1 MKSSNQGSTLAVVL
15 IITLAISLV
24 TASVVGLINFQRN
37 MAIHR
42 ELQFQ
47 ANNVA
52 ETAMDY
58 AFGYVAND
66 VKRKSIEKSDYIPQT
81 AGTYKEFTFEDTAKS
96 FLTSAIPSPSDY
108 SDSTS
113 RIQFTD
119 LAVRVLSRG
128 DKQTFTVKRAVSGSR
143 FNDLDGQIVFETTVP
158 VVARV
163 TASMP
168 GSSKKYT
175 AYIQKQMAFDE
186 VPMFQK
192 AINYQGQLHLHRG
205 YPILGGVHTN
215 GNLLINAHGDDTAI
229 YQGLVTCAGRFYRG
243 SSFDEHGLGSDPYGY
258 CPENA
263 DSELDFRAIYTEN
276 ISLKA
281 TNDSSL
287 QIITTNPTDKT
298 ITAKYWQLDTNFD
311 SRMTDWKEKA
321 LTTFKG
327 NLMDKSHNVA
337 AMLPPG
343 CAKYRLDDATTPK
356 VNEFAN
362 GTYVL
367 LHPNITDSKH
377 NAYNPDNIY
386 QFSRAAT
393 LLFRVE
399 CLANYDG
406 TTTTT
411 TAATPPVTV
420 GDTTE
425 KTFKWIVKAYKKESG
440 DSNDAN
446 WVALPLP
453 PGVIGQTKVQTWTP
467 SDSPNAQ
474 YEIATNVIDTTKVT
488 GANAANPH
496 LQGLFEEYKI
506 TPSTY
511 VINNS
516 GVTIGSVDAVTL
528 DSGTW
533 SHATATGMG
542 SLQAAG
548 YVTGFV
554 LPYSYDTSTK
564 KFASDYT
571 VALGTATNP
580 ELIED
585 TTTASTKTGNI
596 LPVQQAPGHG
606 FFDCRLGRGVSPITI
621 NMSALKDVLDGT
633 DTTEV
638 AAAFRTL
645 LGVGTNY
652 NGLIYV
658 EFPTSMKTVAA
669 LSKRCYKTAAT
680 KTPYLGDMSAVD
692 SYAFAVGGNTEIEKR
707 HPDRMLDTDT
717 RADRTDNIL
726 PIAKS
731 LRGYPPSYD
740 DSEIAKPQWAIPA
753 LVIVNGKKLP
763 TVTGITGL
771 SIATNAPLYLI
782 GSYNSD
788 GDFSTGTNITGT
800 NPTDYAVNDPGWG
813 EVSAGL
819 FSDTLTILSDT
830 WGKPRKSTKAVPDG
844 TEKVYNKT
852 TKKWETV
859 PKYINYDIVDGGQ
872 GNRFLKSFDGR
883 DNTSYSLRR
892 VEDGQVEIS
901 ACILTG
907 EYPIF
912 EFFLHALEAWNDY
925 YGKNKSPICIKGA
938 VVGMFHSEIQHIKG
952 AYSRPLNDDI
962 QQHYHGHGNSAIP
975 AVRLHEQLTKGIFP
989 PGTPMARDYGQR
1001 SFAFLRPGNPKD
1013 TAVLTAAGF

>member
-1 MKSSNQGSTLAVVL
+1 MKSSNQGSTLGIVL
-15 IITLAISLV
+15 IITFAIALV
-24 TASVVGLINFQRN
+24 AASVVGLINFQRD
-37 MAIHR
+37 MAIRR

-58 AFGYVAND
+58 AFGYVSND

-81 AGTYKEFTFEDTAKS
+81 AGTYKEFAFETTAEN
-96 FLTSAIPSPSDY
+96 FLTATIPSPAGY
-108 SDSTS
+108 SDATS
-113 RIQFTD
+113 RIQFTE
-119 LAVRVLSRG
+119 LSVRVLPPG
-128 DKQTFTVKRAVSGSR
+128 EKQDFTVQPAVSGSR
-143 FNDLDGQIVFETTVP
+143 FSDLAGQIVFETTVP

-163 TASMP
+163 TALMP
-168 GSSKKYT
+168 GSNKKFT

-192 AINYQGQLHLHRG
+192 AINFQGQLHLHRG

-215 GNLLINAHGDDTAI
+215 GNLLINAHTDDVAT

-243 SSFDEHGLGSDPYGY
+243 SSFDKGGTGSDPYGY

-263 DSELDFRAIYTEN
+263 DSELDFSTFYDED
-276 ISLKA
+276 ISL
-281 TNDSSL
+281 SSL
-287 QIITTNPTDKT
+287 NTTSLKIITTNPNDKT
-298 ITAKYWQLDTNFD
+298 ITALYTQLDTNFD
-311 SRMTDWKEKA
+311 SRMADWKTKA

-327 NLMDKSHNVA
+327 NLMDKSHSVA

-343 CAKYRLDDATTPK
+343 CGRYRLDDAVTTA

-362 GTYVL
+362 GTYAL
-367 LHPNITDSKH
+367 LHPNITDTTH
-377 NAYNPDNIY
+377 DAYNSENIY
-386 QFSRAAT
+386 QFARAAT

-399 CLANYDG
+399 CLADYKG

-411 TAATPPVTV
+411 TAGPPAVTTS
-420 GDTTE
+420 DTTE
-425 KTFKWIVKAYKKESG
+425 KTYKWIVKAYKKVGG

-453 PGVIGQTKVQTWTP
+453 PGVIGQTKVQTWEP
-467 SDSPNAQ
+467 LDSPNAQ
-474 YEIATNVIDTTKVT
+474 YEIATNVIDTTKVA

-496 LQGLFEEYKI
+496 LQGLFEEYKMD
-506 TPSTY
+506 TTSTY
-511 VINNS
+511 VINNA
-516 GVTIGSVDAVTL
+516 VTVGSVADATI

-533 SHATATGMG
+533 PHASATGMG
-542 SLQAAG
+542 SLQTAG

-554 LPYSYDTSTK
+554 LPYSYDTTTN

-571 VALGTATNP
+571 LALGTATSP
-580 ELIED
+580 ELITD
-585 TTTASTKTGNI
+585 TTTDSTKSGNI
-596 LPVQQAPGHG
+596 EPKYQAPGHG

-621 NMSALKDVLDGT
+621 NMAALKDVLDGT
-633 DTTEV
+633 DTSAV

-645 LGVGTNY
+645 LGVGSNY

-658 EFPTSMKTVAA
+658 EFPTSLKTVAT
-669 LSKRCYKTAAT
+669 LSKRCYAT
-680 KTPYLGDMSAVD
+680 GTTPYAGDMSAVD

-707 HPDRMLDTDT
+707 HPDRMSDTDT
-717 RADRTDNIL
+717 RADRTDAIL

-740 DSEIAKPQWAIPA
+740 NAEIAKPQWAIPA
-753 LVIVNGKKLP
+753 LVVVNGKRLP
-763 TVTGITGL
+763 TVAKTTGL

-788 GDFSTGTNITGT
+788 GDFATGTNITGT
-800 NPTDYAVNDPGWG
+800 KPTDYAVNDPSWG

-830 WGKPRKSTKAVPDG
+830 WGKPVSWTKSVQTG
-844 TEKVYNKT
+844 
-852 TKKWETV
+852 TKKNKKGETV
-859 PKYINYDIVDGGQ
+859 PVYTDYDVVDGNK
-872 GNRFLKSFDGR
+872 GNRFVNSFDGS
-883 DNTSYSLRR
+883 DWKSGSLRK

-912 EFFLHALEAWNDY
+912 EFFLHALEAWNNY
-925 YGKNKSPICIKGA
+925 YGSGKSPICIKGA

-952 AYSRPLNDDI
+952 AYTRPLNDDI
-962 QQHYHGHGNSAIP
+962 QQHYHGHGDSAIP

-1001 SFAFLRPGNPKD
+1001 SFAFLRPGDPKD
-1013 TAVLTAAGF
+1013 SKVLEDAGF

>member
-1 MKSSNQGSTLAVVL
+1 MKNTKQGSTLAVVL
-15 IITLAISLV
+15 LATFAIAMIA
-24 TASVVGLINFQRN
+24 ASVVGLINFQRN
-37 MAIHR
+37 MAIRR

-66 VKRKSIEKSDYIPQT
+66 VKRRSIEKSDYIPQT
-81 AGTYKEFTFEDTAKS
+81 AGTHKEFDFEATAEE
-96 FLTSAIPSPSDY
+96 FLTAAIPAPAGY
-108 SDSTS
+108 SDATS
-113 RIQFTD
+113 RIQFSE
-119 LAVRVLSRG
+119 LSVRVLPPGER
-128 DKQTFTVKRAVSGSR
+128 QNFTVQPAVSGSR
-143 FNDLDGQIVFETTVP
+143 LSDLAGQIVFETTVP

-168 GSSKKYT
+168 GSKQKYT

-192 AINYQGQLHLHRG
+192 AINFQGQLHLHRG

-215 GNLLINAHGDDTAI
+215 GNLLINAHGDDTAK

-243 SSFDEHGLGSDPYGY
+243 SSFDVDGLGSDPYGY

-263 DSELDFRAIYTEN
+263 DSELDFSTIYTED

-298 ITAKYWQLDTNFD
+298 ITALYAQLATNFD

-327 NLMDKSHNVA
+327 NLMDKSHSVA

-343 CAKYRLDDATTPK
+343 CGRYRLDDVVTTA

-362 GTYVL
+362 GTYAL
-367 LHPNITDSKH
+367 LHPNITDSTH
-377 NAYNPDNIY
+377 DAYNPENIY
-386 QFSRAAT
+386 QFARAAT

-399 CLANYDG
+399 CLADYKG
-406 TTTTT
+406 TTTST
-411 TAATPPVTV
+411 TAGPSPVTTS
-420 GDTTE
+420 DTTE
-425 KTFKWIVKAYKKESG
+425 RTYKWIVKAYKKVGG

-467 SDSPNAQ
+467 TDAPNAQ
-474 YEIATNVIDTTKVT
+474 YEIATNVIDTTKVA

-496 LQGLFEEYKI
+496 LQGLFEEYRI
-506 TPSTY
+506 NSSY
-511 VINNS
+511 VIDNTVTVGS
-516 GVTIGSVDAVTL
+516 VGAVTI

-533 SHATATGMG
+533 PHASVTGTEMG

-554 LPYSYDTSTK
+554 LPYSYDTATS

-571 VALGTATNP
+571 LDLGTATTP
-580 ELIED
+580 ALISD
-585 TTTASTKTGNI
+585 TTTASTKSDHI
-596 LPVQQAPGHG
+596 EPMYQAPGHG

-621 NMSALKDVLDGT
+621 NMAALKDVLDGT
-633 DTTEV
+633 DTSAV

-645 LGVGTNY
+645 LGVGSNY

-658 EFPTSMKTVAA
+658 EFPTSLKTVAT
-669 LSKRCYKTAAT
+669 LSKRCYAT
-680 KTPYLGDMSAVD
+680 GTTPYAGDMSAVD
-692 SYAFAVGGNTEIEKR
+692 SYAFAVGDNTAIEKR

-726 PIAKS
+726 PIARS

-740 DSEIAKPQWAIPA
+740 NSEIAKAKWAIPA
-753 LVIVNGKKLP
+753 LVLVNGKKLP
-763 TVTGITGL
+763 TVAKTTGL

-788 GDFSTGTNITGT
+788 GSFATGTNITGT
-800 NPTDYAVNDPGWG
+800 NPTDYAVDDPSWG

-830 WGKPRKSTKAVPDG
+830 WGKPVSWTKSVP
-844 TEKVYNKT
+844 VT
-852 TKKWETV
+852 TRVRDRWGRWTDVTTNTDYTV
-859 PKYINYDIVDGGQ
+859 VDGNK
-872 GNRFLKSFDGR
+872 GNRFVNSFDGR
-883 DNTSYSLRR
+883 DNTSASLRR
-892 VEDGQVEIS
+892 VKDGKVEIS

-912 EFFLHALEAWNDY
+912 EFFLHALEGWNDY
-925 YGKNKSPICIKGA
+925 YGKTENPICIKGA

-962 QQHYHGHGNSAIP
+962 QQHYHGHGDCAIP
-975 AVRLHEQLTKGIFP
+975 AVRLHKRLTDGIFP

-1001 SFAFLRPGNPKD
+1001 SFAFLRPSDPKD
-1013 TAVLTAAGF
+1013 TAVLSAAGF